1 MRVFSLLALLA
12 ASLAP
17 TAFAS
22 SHFADCQA
30 MTGRSATLIIP
41 ADAFSSSALTI
52 EPGSEVALF
61 TPDDTCAGHAVWE
74 GGALALAVW
83 EDDPQTSARDGFVAG
98 DEVRL
103 AIWNPATALE
113 YEAVPAE
120 FDSTFTPSPVFA
132 SDAVYLV
139 SVLGRGGDD
148 EGGVSTP
155 VAFGLE
161 PTYPNPFVDA
171 THIRYAI
178 AETAEVQLDVYNLL
192 GQRVVRLVD
201 DVREP
206 GRYEITFRPDANLAS
221 GTYIYRLTT
230 DAYSESHRMTLLR

>member
-1 MRVFSLLALLA
+1 MRVFALLTLLA

-17 TAFAS
+17 TVSATS
-22 SHFADCQA
+22 YFADCSA

-41 ADAFSSSALTI
+41 AAAFEASALAI

-61 TPDDTCAGHAVWE
+61 TPDDTCAGHAVWQ
-74 GGALALAVW
+74 GGALAVAIW
-83 EDDPQTSARDGFVAG
+83 EDDPQTNARDGFVAG

-103 AIWNPATALE
+103 AVWDPTSATEHAT
-113 YEAVPAE
+113 VPAQ

-139 SVLGRGGDD
+139 SAFGRGDD
-148 EGGVSTP
+148 EGGVSQP

-192 GQRVVRLVD
+192 GQRVARLVD
-201 DVREP
+201 EVREP

-230 DAYSESHRMTLLR
+230 DAFSEFHRMTLLR

>member
-1 MRVFSLLALLA
+1 MRVFTLLALLA
-12 ASLAP
+12 ISFAP
-17 TAFAS
+17 ATLAS
-22 SHFADCQA
+22 SYFADCQT
-30 MTGRSATLIIP
+30 MTGQSATLIIP
-41 ADAFSSSALTI
+41 ADAFSSSVLTI

-74 GGALALAVW
+74 GGALAVAVW
-83 EDDPQTSARDGFVAG
+83 EDDPQTSVRDGFVAG

-113 YEAVPAE
+113 YEAVPAN

-139 SVLGRGGDD
+139 SALGRGDD
-148 EGGVSTP
+148 EGGVSQP

-178 AETAEVQLDVYNLL
+178 PETAEVQLDVYNLL
-192 GQRVVRLVD
+192 GQRVARLVD
-201 DVREP
+201 EVREP
-206 GRYEITFRPDANLAS
+206 GRYEITFRPDASLAS

-230 DAYSESHRMTLLR
+230 DAYSEFHRMTLLR